1 MLPCDIL
8 ITVEPKR
15 QSGDFPPSTDLT
27 EQLPRHPNGHR
38 STRDVTTSTSSPDVL
53 KIPIRSLLDA
63 LRRPDRAGGQLLNR
77 RLWTPGPP
85 PAPARPPGK
94 PGSAQR
100 GPRPAGRR
108 SGRRCGPTGG
118 RRKPQAEAGTRGRP
132 SSSQTGAGGGNLAG
146 ETRTHGAARRPRH
159 RRAGPLKHSKAQ
171 PVKTH
176 GLTRR
181 PAPAAG
187 AASRPSRA
195 LLAPTESSPGT
206 GPDHPARTQRGP
218 ERAPRSLTSPHR
230 PARPGPAAP
239 RPPTPL
245 APPRPPIGCR
255 YAEGAGRCAHSTPGR
270 WRSLPP
276 LRRRAPVC
284 QGGGYRPSP
293 GLGSLPRIPVFPTPA
308 APSAPGTPPA
318 PAVVVSRRAGARL
331 PLAPGTALHPRVA
344 GRTRSERRDEEPRAP
359 KQRGWCG
366 PVRGLAAVLLLPG
379 FTGRRQSRALAAHPR
394 EAAPT
399 SPGY

>member
-1 MLPCDIL
+1 MRYDDP
-8 ITVEPKR
+8 TEQEANSSTAV
-15 QSGDFPPSTDLT
+15 SGHRGPPS
-27 EQLPRHPNGHR
+27 PCAA
-38 STRDVTTSTSSPDVL
+38 TRETWF
-53 KIPIRSLLDA
+53 
-63 LRRPDRAGGQLLNR
+63 G
-77 RLWTPGPP
+77 
-85 PAPARPPGK
+85 PARPAAGRPAIRTTLRPHRRQEEAPG
-94 PGSAQR
+94 GGR
-100 GPRPAGRR
+100 DPRP
-108 SGRRCGPTGG
+108 TLLLTNGG
-118 RRKPQAEAGTRGRP
+118 
-132 SSSQTGAGGGNLAG
+132 GGGNLAG